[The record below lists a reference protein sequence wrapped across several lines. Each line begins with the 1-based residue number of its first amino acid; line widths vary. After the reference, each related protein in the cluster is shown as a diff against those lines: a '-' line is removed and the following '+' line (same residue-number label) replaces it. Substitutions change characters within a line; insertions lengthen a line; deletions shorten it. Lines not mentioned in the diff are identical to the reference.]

1 MNHTF
6 ECMSSTSAERS
17 MGHFRT
23 QMAYKIKSSQ
33 KWSEDLTQAQDMT
46 VHIENGGFN
55 YLALETRVFRKP
67 YEVELLIV
75 RDVLFQ

>member
-17 MGHFRT
+17 LRHFIT

-33 KWSEDLTQAQDMT
+33 KWSEDLTQAQDMI
-46 VHIENGGFN
+46 VHIENVSFN
-55 YLALETRVFRKP
+55 YLALETRVSMAKALRGRAP
-67 YEVELLIV
+67 YCA
-75 RDVLFQ
+75 